1 MTPFRVLHI
10 ALLPQENTVH
20 TGNRDSAMASAKRDW
35 LPSRFALLLTCVP
48 HLGERQIAQV
58 LHRWARS
65 GVSVGEFLS
74 TPLETLQQEWGLS
87 AQAAQALT
95 EPNPGWWKQFGQM
108 HALVRRHGVEVL
120 TAQHRL
126 YPLAL
131 EAFCEQPPPVL
142 FAHGALHLLQEGWR
156 FAVACSRGAPH
167 LALEAVDEITRQT
180 MHEGGIPV
188 TGHNTPS
195 YQRVAIAAVRAE
207 KPSVT
212 VLDRGLLD
220 ALGEG
225 LNRPLFPAAR
235 LYELEFRTD
244 RDLVLSPF
252 PLRAGSLG
260 LHNQRRDELVFALA
274 DVVFAVWVRAGGV
287 MERLC
292 RRAKQLGKRI
302 EVWKAPDGTI
312 SDGVKRLM
320 EETPSP

>member
-1 MTPFRVLHI
+1 M
-10 ALLPQENTVH
+10 H

-35 LPSRFALLLTCVP
+35 LPSRFALLLSCVP

-65 GVSVGEFLS
+65 RVSVDEFLS

-87 AQAAQALT
+87 PQAAQALT
-95 EPNPGWWKQFGQM
+95 EPSAGWRKQFGQM

-167 LALEAVDEITRQT
+167 LALEAVDEITRQA

-220 ALGEG
+220 ALGED

-252 PLRAGSLG
+252 PLQAGSLG

-287 MERLC
+287 MELLC